1 MSSFFVIR
9 TTPWLLLAAAF
20 ATSSQAQVM
29 PQGANTGMTIA
40 PQQVINEATSTVQS
54 ARQDTGMDALI
65 QRSKAVFIV
74 PRFGESAAAVAK
86 EAANASPSAGTS
98 QSAAAL
104 TKYGS
109 PGVLLAH
116 GRNWSSPA
124 FFSVAGVSNS
134 TANQDTNGRGTPVM
148 ALFMTD
154 SAAHKMETNGT
165 FSLSDLKVVPYSAQP
180 TTPLENADIV
190 VWSPTHVTTSIGVES
205 SRIHFDSTGSNAFY
219 MNQATLGEILTDNVT
234 SGRAQGLQNAL
245 ASRVASK

>member
-1 MSSFFVIR
+1 MSRFFMMR

-20 ATSSQAQVM
+20 ASSSPAQVT
-29 PQGANTGMTIA
+29 QGRNNGETIA
-40 PQQVINEATSTVQS
+40 PQQVVDEATSTVHS
-54 ARQDTGMDALI
+54 AKQDPGLDALI

-86 EAANASPSAGTS
+86 EAANASPSAGTG

-104 TKYGS
+104 TRYGS

-116 GRNWSSPA
+116 GTRSWSSPA
-124 FFSVAGVSNS
+124 FFSVAGVSNN
-134 TANQDTNGRGTPVM
+134 TANQDTSGRGTPVI
-148 ALFMTD
+148 ALFMTT

-165 FSLSDLKVVPYSAQP
+165 FSLSGLKVAQYSAQP

-190 VWSPTHVTTSIGVES
+190 VWSPGHVATSVGVES
-205 SRIHFDSTGSNAFY
+205 SRIHFDTTGSTAFY
-219 MNQATLGEILTDNVT
+219 MNQATLGEILSDNVST
-234 SGRAQGLQNAL
+234 GRAVGLQNAL